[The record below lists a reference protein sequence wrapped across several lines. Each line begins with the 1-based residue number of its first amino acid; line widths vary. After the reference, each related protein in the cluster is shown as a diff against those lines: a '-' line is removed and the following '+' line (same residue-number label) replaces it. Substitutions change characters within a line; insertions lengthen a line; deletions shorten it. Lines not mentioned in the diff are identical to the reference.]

1 MIVRSGNDMSDA
13 LTIKKGENTME
24 FITKQITLAYY
35 CDKLKCG
42 EKVNCYVCGK
52 PIKNIIGI
60 HDNKPICRDCL
71 TKIEEDDTNE
81 EKE

>member
-1 MIVRSGNDMSDA
+1 MIVRSGNDVSDA
-13 LTIKKGENTME
+13 MVIKKGENAME
-24 FITKQITLAYY
+24 FITKQMVLAYY

-42 EKVNCYVCGK
+42 EEVNCSVCGK

>member
-1 MIVRSGNDMSDA
+1 MIVRSGNDTSDA
-13 LTIKKGENTME
+13 LTIKKGENAME

-71 TKIEEDDTNE
+71 TKIEELSLIHI
-81 EKE
+81 